1 MDQTEKGSPPPPLA
15 VSAELS
21 SWGSSK
27 WRGLPLEA
35 TGLTSVVRIEFLMLN
50 RGGKIT
56 MFLPHNG
63 AIKLQECVFICLR
76 GLKGG
81 GGGGTHD
88 FCEGQREG
96 PNSCLTIFKQT
107 IKSY

>member
-81 GGGGTHD
+81 GGEARMTSVKA
-88 FCEGQREG
+88 RERG
-96 PNSCLTIFKQT
+96 LIAV
-107 IKSY
+107 

>member
-21 SWGSSK
+21 SCGSSK

-35 TGLTSVVRIEFLMLN
+35 TGLTSVVRTEFLMLN

-76 GLKGG
+76 GLKGRG
-81 GGGGTHD
+81 GGEARMTSVKAGT
-88 FCEGQREG
+88 QARERG
-96 PNSCLTIFKQT
+96 LIA
-107 IKSY
+107 I